1 MKLDAAKAMSEPVV
15 LLHSAEGALVAQAL
29 QTLLAAH
36 AQREESSDH
45 DIFVGDGS
53 SPADWVGAAGVVPFL
68 TETRIVV
75 VRNLGRCA
83 PSKVWDAKITKTH
96 PFVKSLTSLPETA
109 RLILVGD
116 EEGGSQEKKQAAADQ
131 IEKWVKLVGH
141 ADGMAVKLDYTPEE
155 ATKAIME
162 RAQQR
167 EKKLSRSLADKLSQ
181 MLGGQIGLALA
192 EVDKLALYMGGAK
205 EITEEAIDLAV
216 IPELDY
222 NIFQLCDGV
231 FRGDTRFALKQL
243 RLLTSRLPDMQSEAL
258 SRVLPMLHR
267 HLRFAWQAR
276 ICVEA
281 KCRPSD
287 PPEKVKALFPD
298 RPQLSSEKDWI
309 QKKHM
314 DSARNLTFDK
324 LSLCLAELAKADH
337 KLKGIIPSFNAEE
350 TVEVL
355 VLSMAH
361 ICRDGSRT
369 RV

>member
-1 MKLDAAKAMSEPVV
+1 MKLDTAKAMSEPVV
-15 LLHSAEGALVAQAL
+15 LLHSAEGALVTQAL

-36 AQREESSDH
+36 AEREESSDH
-45 DIFVGDGS
+45 DIFVGDAS
-53 SPADWVGAAGVVPFL
+53 SPAEWAGAAGVVPFL

-75 VRNLGRCA
+75 VRSLGRCA
-83 PSKVWDAKITKTH
+83 PAKFWDAKITKTH
-96 PFVKSLTSLPETA
+96 PFVKNLSSLPDTA

-131 IEKWVKLVGH
+131 IEKWIKLVGF
-141 ADGMAVKLDYTPEE
+141 AGGMTVKLDYTPEE
-155 ATKAIME
+155 ATKAIMD

-167 EKKLSRSLADKLSQ
+167 EKKLARPLADKLSQ

-192 EVDKLALYMGGAK
+192 EVDKLALYMGDAK

-231 FRGDTRFALKQL
+231 FKGDTRFALKQL
-243 RLLTSRLPDMQSEAL
+243 GLLKSRLPDMQSEAL

-276 ICVEA
+276 LCVEA
-281 KCRPSD
+281 KCRASD

-314 DSARNLTFDK
+314 DSAKNLTFEK
-324 LSLCLAELAKADH
+324 LGLCLSELAKADH
-337 KLKGIIPSFNAEE
+337 KLKGITPSFKAEE

-355 VLSMAH
+355 VLSMAQ
-361 ICRDGSRT
+361 ICRDRSRT
-369 RV
+369 RI